1 MNLSDH
7 LAASLTSDMLALIR
21 LVKADAEELGYPS
34 ISSAAPSGT
43 YCLIPL

>member
-21 LVKADAEELGYPS
+21 LVKADAENAGLS
-34 ISSAAPSGT
+34 
-43 YCLIPL
+43 PLHHRRFRPGPVA